1 MTNTV
6 EDIFPLPAI
15 LEILRQQV
23 SETKKIYLV
32 GGAVRDLLMQ
42 RHGHDLDFV
51 VTGDVLPVARKVADA
66 IGAAFYVLDA
76 ERQIARVIYQSE
88 AGQRWYLDFSLIRGA
103 TIQEDLQARDFT
115 INAIAIGLDQLDRF
129 IDPLNGAQ
137 AIKDRQLRICS
148 QNSFMDDPLRVLRA
162 VRLSADLGFK
172 IPSDTLA
179 GLKAAIPELSRVS
192 VERQRDELFHILE
205 SRHATLGLRTGFMLG
220 IFQKLLPEVTALQG
234 EIQAAPHVYDVFDHT
249 LAQTESLRS
258 LYDLLVE
265 PYAADKGSNLIFGL
279 ALMEIGRYRE
289 DLQRHF
295 AVRLNPDRS
304 LFGLM
309 MLAAL
314 LHDGAKPFV
323 RTIDGDGRMH
333 FFEHDALGAEM
344 AAQRGKDLAL
354 STGEVDRLTVLVRHH
369 MRIHHLAKSDHE
381 VSRRSIYRYF
391 RDLGDAGV
399 DMVLFSL
406 ADKLATYGVTITPA
420 DWQKELHIGRQLLEA
435 WFVNKEA
442 HIQPVK
448 LITGSDLIA
457 ELQLQPGPQFGD
469 LLEAVRE
476 AQAIGQVG
484 TREEALEFAR
494 EWVNNTSRGMNKDA
508 RWN

>member
-1 MTNTV
+1 MTDTV

-42 RHGHDLDFV
+42 RQGHDLDFV
-51 VTGDVLPVARKVADA
+51 ATGDVLHLARKVADA
-66 IGAAFYVLDA
+66 IGAAFYVMDSD
-76 ERQIARVIYQSE
+76 RQIARIIYQSE
-88 AGQRWYLDFSLIRGA
+88 DGQRWFLDFSLMRGV

-115 INAIAIGLDQLDRF
+115 INAIAIGLDQLDRV

-137 AIKDRQLRICS
+137 AIKDHQLRICS
-148 QNSFMDDPLRVLRA
+148 QKSFMDDPLRVLRA
-162 VRLSADLGFK
+162 IRLSADLGFE
-172 IPSDTLA
+172 IPQDTLA
-179 GLKAAIPELSRVS
+179 GLKAAIPELNRVS
-192 VERQRDELFHILE
+192 MERQRDELFHILE
-205 SRHATLGLRTGFMLG
+205 SDRPTVGMRTGFILG
-220 IFQKLLPEVTALQG
+220 IFQNLLPEVAALQG
-234 EIQAAPHVYDVFDHT
+234 EVQASPHVYDVFDHSLEVTST
-249 LAQTESLRS
+249 LLK

-265 PYAADKGSNLIFGL
+265 PYEDEKGSNLIYSL
-279 ALMEIGRYRE
+279 ALMEIGRYRQ

-295 AVRLNPDRS
+295 SVRLNPDRS
-304 LFGLM
+304 LLGLM

-314 LHDGAKPFV
+314 LHDSAKPFV
-323 RTIDGDGRMH
+323 RTVDDNGRMH
-333 FFEHDALGAEM
+333 FYEHDALGAEI
-344 AAQRGKDLAL
+344 AAQRGKDLVL
-354 STGEVDRLTVLVRHH
+354 STDEVERLTVLVRHH
-369 MRIHHLAKSDHE
+369 MRIHHLAKSGHE

-391 RDLGDAGV
+391 RDLGEAGV
-399 DMVLFSL
+399 DMVLLSL

-420 DWQKELHIGRQLLEA
+420 DWQRELHVGRQLLEA

-442 HIQPVK
+442 HLQPVK

-457 ELQLQPGPQFGD
+457 ELDLQPGPQFGE

-494 EWVNNTSRGMNKDA
+494 AWVINTSRGINKDG